1 MTTKSEEAD
10 FPEQATPRATLNK
23 SSLTRRRMSSLTEE
37 YLSATAKGSN
47 RIDVS

>member
-10 FPEQATPRATLNK
+10 FPEQATPRATSNK
-23 SSLTRRRMSSLTEE
+23 SSLTRMGSLTEE
-37 YLSATAKGSN
+37 YLSETAKGSN